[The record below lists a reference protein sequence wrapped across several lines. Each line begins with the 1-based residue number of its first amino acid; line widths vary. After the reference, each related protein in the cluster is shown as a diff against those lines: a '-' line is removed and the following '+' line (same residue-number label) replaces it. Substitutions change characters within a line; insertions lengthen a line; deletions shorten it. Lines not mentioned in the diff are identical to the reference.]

1 MKPNFCCISVLIL
14 GLCLFSSLACAGVQN
29 DLQSVV
35 KGNNSFCFDLYKELK
50 GEEGNLFFSPY
61 SISTALAM
69 TYAGARGETEKEMA
83 QVLHFPLT
91 QESLHPAFSKLQ
103 SDLNAIQNKGDVQ
116 ISIANSLW
124 AQESY
129 KFLDSFIELNKKY
142 YGAGLYFVD
151 FIKKRETARKQIN
164 KWVEKETH
172 DKIKELIKQP
182 MLNIDTRLVLCN
194 AIYFKGNWLS
204 QFDKKKTYNRD
215 FHVSPDTT
223 ILVPMM
229 YQQTRLKYKCFGE
242 FCALELPYES
252 NDLSMIIFLP
262 NEDDGLLEFE
272 DHLTAD
278 SVHIWIDELMKVDE
292 GLVMVNMPKFKTIS
306 EFELSRTLYD
316 MGMPDA
322 FSLPPADFSGM
333 TGTKELFIS
342 KVIHKAY
349 VEVNEEGTEAAAAT
363 AVVMLKSVAVQ
374 PLEFKADHPFIFLIR
389 ENQTGSILFIGRIV
403 DPTE

>member
-1 MKPNFCCISVLIL
+1 MKTKFICMSVIMIV
-14 GLCLFSSLACAGVQN
+14 LCLLSSSALANINKDQ
-29 DLQSVV
+29 QTVV
-35 KGNNSFCFDLYKELK
+35 KGNSNFGFDLYQKLK
-50 GEEGNLFFSPY
+50 GAKGNLFFSPY

-69 TYAGARGETEKEMA
+69 TYAGARGETEKQMA

-91 QESLHPAFSKLQ
+91 QESMHPAFSLLQ
-103 SDLNAIQNKGDVQ
+103 SDLNTIQKKGYVQ
-116 ISIANSLW
+116 LSIANSLW
-124 AQESY
+124 AQKNY
-129 KFLDSFIELNKKY
+129 KFLDSFIDLNKKY

-151 FIKKRETARKQIN
+151 FITKREAARKQIN
-164 KWVEKETH
+164 NWVEKKTH
-172 DKIKELIKQP
+172 DKIKELIKPP
-182 MLNIDTRLVLCN
+182 MLNSLTTLVLCN
-194 AIYFKGNWLS
+194 AIYFKGDWLS
-204 QFDKKKTYNRD
+204 QFDKAKTYNRD

-242 FCALELPYES
+242 FCVLELPYEG

-278 SVHIWIDELMKVDE
+278 SAHAWIDELMKVDE

-333 TGTKELFIS
+333 TGTKDLFIS

-349 VEVNEEGTEAAAAT
+349 VDVNEEGTEAAAAT
-363 AVVMLKSVAVQ
+363 AVVMLKIASK
-374 PLEFKADHPFIFLIR
+374 PLTFIANHPFVFLIR